1 MSSVVTGRNASRGK
15 ATSPRLTG
23 AARLYLVAVAFAV
36 GVATAFLPNVSA
48 TGSHG
53 LGAFAV
59 LAGCAALAQ
68 LSVVRT
74 TGNQLYH
81 VAIAFTVAA
90 ALLLPPALVVLMC
103 VVQHVPDWFK
113 ERYPWYIQAFNICN
127 FSLNALA
134 ALGAARLILTAD
146 AGTGQTRWALAGL
159 AAGSVFVTLNHVV
172 LAGMLRLARRLSF
185 ASSGLFAAKSLLV
198 DLALGNLGLAL
209 AAFWG
214 WNSVLIVATLA
225 PLAIVYRSLRTTFAP
240 PLPA

>member
-1 MSSVVTGRNASRGK
+1 
-15 ATSPRLTG
+15 
-23 AARLYLVAVAFAV
+23 LVAVALAA
-36 GVATAFLPNVSA
+36 GLGTAFLPNVSA
-48 TGSHG
+48 TGNHG
-53 LGAFAV
+53 LGVFAV

-90 ALLLPPALVVLMC
+90 ALLLPPALLALMC

-127 FSLNALA
+127 FTMNALV
-134 ALGAARLILTAD
+134 ALGAARLILSVD
-146 AGTGQTRWALAGL
+146 GGSEQTRWALAGL
-159 AAGSVFVTLNHVV
+159 AASSAFVTLNHVV

-185 ASSGLFAAKSLLV
+185 GASGLFAAKSLLV
-198 DLALGNLGLAL
+198 DLALANLGLAL

-214 WNSVLIVATLA
+214 WNSVLVIATVA

-240 PLPA
+240 PPVTA